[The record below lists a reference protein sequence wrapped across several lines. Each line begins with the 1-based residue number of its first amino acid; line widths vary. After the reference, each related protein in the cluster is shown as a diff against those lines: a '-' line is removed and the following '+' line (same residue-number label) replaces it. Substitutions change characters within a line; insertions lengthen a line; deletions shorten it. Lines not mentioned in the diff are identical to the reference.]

1 MSLKIRAILVVV
13 IGVVMGFSLSIG
25 GGLLSASKPESKEEL
40 AWEQAQLFAEVL
52 EHVKRDYF
60 EPIDDATLL
69 ENAIRGMVG
78 DLDPHSEYLN
88 ASEYRDIRI
97 STTGSYTGVG
107 IEVAEINNTIRVISP
122 IAGSPAARSGIRS
135 GDELVAVD
143 GLAIESGRL
152 NDAMGRLRGH
162 VGSRVRLSVLRDGA
176 VIEHD
181 LQRQIIRV
189 ASVHKESL
197 NPSYGYIRINQFS
210 DNTAREL
217 SLAVDELQ
225 EANGGMLDGL
235 VLDLRNNPGGVLDSA
250 VDVSD
255 LFLDSGIIVT
265 ADGRSV
271 ESRFTRSA
279 HRGDILDGASM
290 MVLVNGGSASASEIV
305 AGALQDHNRATI
317 IGTATFGK
325 GLVQT
330 VVPLSKGRAI
340 KLTTSRY
347 YTPSGDS
354 IHGIGITPDV
364 LVEETPGFP
373 DLSLSGGLDRE
384 ADTQLAEALTQLQ
397 ARAVIDDLGY
407 RLDAGQRAID
417 LPGPISFAVLPG
429 TPRAR
434 ALAVHA
440 HENGKEVLLHLPLQ
454 ATPNDSIHD
463 PLSLNLD
470 MNRREFSDTFE
481 QALISVPFAI
491 GVNSHRGSMLT
502 RHPGHMQWLMDEIQA
517 RDNLFFIDSYTTHE
531 SVALQRNGH

>member
-13 IGVVMGFSLSIG
+13 IGVVMGLSLSIG
-25 GGLLSASKPESKEEL
+25 GGLLSASKPASKEEL

-78 DLDPHSEYLN
+78 DLDPHSEYLDAN
-88 ASEYRDIRI
+88 EYRDIRI

-107 IEVAEINNTIRVISP
+107 IEVAEIDNTIRVISP

-143 GLAIESGRL
+143 GLAIEGRRMQ
-152 NDAMGRLRGH
+152 DAMGRLRGQA
-162 VGSRVRLSVLRDGA
+162 GSKVSLSVLRDGA
-176 VIEHD
+176 VIEHE

-189 ASVHKESL
+189 ASVHREFL
-197 NPSYGYIRINQFS
+197 NPSYAYVRVNQFS
-210 DNTAREL
+210 DSTAHEL
-217 SLAVDELQ
+217 TLAVDELQ
-225 EANGGMLDGL
+225 EAHGGMLQGL

-250 VDVSD
+250 LDVSD
-255 LFLDSGIIVT
+255 LFLDSGVIVT
-265 ADGRSV
+265 ADGRSM

-290 MVLVNGGSASASEIV
+290 TVLVNGGSASASEIV
-305 AGALQDHNRATI
+305 AGALQDHSRATI
-317 IGTATFGK
+317 IGTPTFGK

-354 IHGIGITPDV
+354 IHGVGITPDV

-373 DLSLSGGLDRE
+373 DLSLSGNLDRE
-384 ADTQLAEALTQLQ
+384 ADSQLAEALEQLQ
-397 ARAVIDDLGY
+397 TRAVMHSN
-407 RLDAGQRAID
+407 A
-417 LPGPISFAVLPG
+417 
-429 TPRAR
+429 
-434 ALAVHA
+434 
-440 HENGKEVLLHLPLQ
+440 K
-454 ATPNDSIHD
+454 
-463 PLSLNLD
+463 
-470 MNRREFSDTFE
+470 
-481 QALISVPFAI
+481 
-491 GVNSHRGSMLT
+491 
-502 RHPGHMQWLMDEIQA
+502 
-517 RDNLFFIDSYTTHE
+517 
-531 SVALQRNGH
+531 